1 MNITVK
7 IESNGRPADELA
19 DEVINIVDRDYVHMY
34 SKISKLK
41 GLMYTGDFKRAKR
54 LVESL

>member
-1 MNITVK
+1 MK

-41 GLMYTGDFKRAKR
+41 GLMYTGDFKRAKA
-54 LVESL
+54 LVDSL